1 MEPIQVIGINVLDD
15 KEQEA
20 ANTLINDYY
29 QKIAREL
36 KNVTSVSVH
45 LKAHSKGGK
54 KKKYDIRIKALAP
67 TRTFESQE
75 SDWDLA
81 RTLHRVFK
89 NVERQIQHKLHI
101 DEQKL

>member
-20 ANTLINDYY
+20 ANTLINGYY
-29 QKIAREL
+29 EKIAREL

-54 KKKYDIRIKALAP
+54 KKYDIRIKALAP
-67 TRTFESQE
+67 TRVFESQE

-81 RTLHRVFK
+81 RTLHKVFK
-89 NVERQIQHKLHI
+89 NVERQIQHKLHT